1 MWTEDVLKAVFDL
14 SSSDSSFSSFT
25 SVGRIRRALLENG
38 FEVNKVPGFGTK
50 RHRIVGRKFEENKK
64 SNEIKKIA
72 ILGAGLSGSNLAF
85 NLANSNIEVDVYD
98 ALDDL
103 SKGSSGGPI
112 AVSYTHLTLPTKA

>member
-1 MWTEDVLKAVFDL
+1 MWTEDILKAVFDL
-14 SSSDSSFSSFT
+14 SSCDSSFSSFT

-38 FEVNKVPGFGTK
+38 FEVSKIPGFGTK
-50 RHRIVGRKFEENKK
+50 RHRIVGKKFVKNKK

-103 SKGSSGGPI
+103 SKGS
-112 AVSYTHLTLPTKA
+112 